1 MSNSISKGRL
11 SSGQGASSYNLF
23 SYQAAMQLPEQHQ
36 ELSAR
41 KHAEPSTAVRICRQ
55 GEQVSYLH
63 MGLEEHYVVW

>member
-1 MSNSISKGRL
+1 
-11 SSGQGASSYNLF
+11 
-23 SYQAAMQLPEQHQ
+23 MQLPEQHQ